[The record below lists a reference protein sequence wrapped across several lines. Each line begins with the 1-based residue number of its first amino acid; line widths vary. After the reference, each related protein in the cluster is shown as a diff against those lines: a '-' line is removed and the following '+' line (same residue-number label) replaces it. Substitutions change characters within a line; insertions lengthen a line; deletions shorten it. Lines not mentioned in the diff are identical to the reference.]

1 MKVYTGKYPTY
12 YTTWHLAR
20 LICFWEKRNRMDFNK
35 EYLSDRLGDW
45 LSQKKDGKPTWLSK
59 TFTWFNKGRKQKVKV
74 RIDPWD
80 TWNLDYTLALIILP
94 ALKEFSKDPQGAP
107 CVDDE
112 DVPKGLRST
121 DAPPKENEW
130 DVDDNHF
137 KRWDWVLGEMIAA
150 FEIHTEDDGL
160 IDNKKVFERRARG
173 LKLFGKYYC
182 GLWS

>member
-1 MKVYTGKYPTY
+1 
-12 YTTWHLAR
+12 
-20 LICFWEKRNRMDFNK
+20 MDFNK

-59 TFTWFNKGRKQKVKV
+59 TFTWFNKGRAQKVKV
-74 RIDPWD
+74 RVDPWD
-80 TWNLDYTLALIILP
+80 TWNLDHTLALIILP

-121 DAPPKENEW
+121 DAPPKENKW

-137 KRWDWVLGEMIAA
+137 KRWDWVLGEMVAA
-150 FEIHTEDDGL
+150 FEIHVEDDGL
-160 IDNKKVFERRARG
+160 IVDKKAIERRNRG